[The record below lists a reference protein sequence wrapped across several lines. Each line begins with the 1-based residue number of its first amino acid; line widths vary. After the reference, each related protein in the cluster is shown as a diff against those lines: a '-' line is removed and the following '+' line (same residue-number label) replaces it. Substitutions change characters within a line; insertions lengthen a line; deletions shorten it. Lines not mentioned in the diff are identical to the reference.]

1 VQIDTGPVPTWGED
15 GTEYVCEGYDFR
27 CRFHRPKRPKGY
39 DSDSLEKNTVVT
51 EYGKALKPG
60 EVVQALYPDSEIF
73 AGIVVENRPGEA
85 SCIVDV
91 LPDG

>member
-1 VQIDTGPVPTWGED
+1 LAV
-15 GTEYVCEGYDFR
+15 
-27 CRFHRPKRPKGY
+27 
-39 DSDSLEKNTVVT
+39 

-60 EVVQALYPDSEIF
+60 EVVQALYLDGDIF
-73 AGIVVENRPGEA
+73 AGAVVENRPDET